1 MNTKMNEKC
10 KVVALAIQK
19 GGVAKTTSS
28 VAMSA
33 ALAKLGYKVLL
44 IDNDPQANSSRSLG
58 RYDKTGQSISIYNIM
73 DDMLNYKLIENSK
86 GIVETDENFDLLPS
100 NDSYAS
106 TELHLISKMNR
117 EYFMRQY
124 IDLIRDDY
132 DYILIDCPPNLGM
145 LTINAL
151 VAADEILIPSQAQD
165 YSATSIEQ
173 VLRTVQMIQRFPNQN
188 LKIGGIFLTMF
199 DPRRR
204 EDNFIKKGIEK
215 GFSGCKLFEQTIPSS
230 VRVPEASRKHLSIIS
245 YEPNG
250 KVATAYK
257 RLTEEV
263 FINGSK

>member
-1 MNTKMNEKC
+1 MNTKKNEEC

-28 VAMSA
+28 VAMCA
-33 ALAKLGYKVLL
+33 ALAELGYKVLL

-58 RYDKTGQSISIYNIM
+58 RYDKSGRNISIYNIM
-73 DDMLNYKLIENSK
+73 DDMLNYKLIDNSK
-86 GIVETDENFDLLPS
+86 GIVQTDENFDLLPS

-124 IDLIRDDY
+124 IELIRDKY

-151 VAADEILIPSQAQD
+151 VASDEILIPSQAQD

-188 LKIGGIFLTMF
+188 LKVGGIFLTMF
-199 DPRRR
+199 DARRK
-204 EDNFIKKGIEK
+204 EDNYIRKGIEK
-215 GFSGCKLFEQTIPSS
+215 GFSGYKLFKHTIPSS
-230 VRVPEASRKHLSIIS
+230 VRVPEAARKRLSILA

-250 KVATAYK
+250 KVATAYRK
-257 RLTEEV
+257 LTEEV
-263 FINGSK
+263 FINGSN